1 MLENTINDSEK
12 IIEVL
17 TMIDSLEGA
26 ENTMI
31 DVVFSSLN
39 SLFTLKKVIIG
50 SSLLNINLKLI
61 KKTCYTT

>member
-31 DVVFSSLN
+31 DVVFSSLD
-39 SLFTLKKVIIG
+39 SLFTLKK
-50 SSLLNINLKLI
+50 
-61 KKTCYTT
+61 